1 LKNTREQLD
10 ILNAYRELGS
20 YRAAA
25 RLCRTSDK
33 TVKRVVQRLEAGGP
47 YERRPRH
54 LESNTASVK
63 GLIEEKVRSTDGLIS
78 AKRLLPVVRAAG
90 YQGSAR
96 NLRRAVAEAKARWR
110 RRRRLY
116 RPWVPVPGQHLVID
130 WTPVQGGLQMFCA
143 VLAWSRY
150 RFVRFA
156 RDQGQETTLRLLA
169 ECLEELG
176 GVPAVVLSDRMA
188 CLRAGIVANQVVP
201 HPEYVRFAAHYGFR
215 PDFCESGDPES
226 KGVVEH
232 LAGYG
237 QRDLVAPEEGWDG
250 DVGRANRAAGLWG
263 LEVNGRVHS
272 EIQAVPAERL
282 QEERQVLRPLPSLRA
297 VLRRA
302 EQRKVDRL
310 QTVRFGSARYS
321 VPSAYVGHR
330 VEVGAEDGVVV
341 ISEGQREVTRHP
353 LVGPGE
359 VSLLDEHYPTHARQP
374 ARPVR
379 VRTATERSFLELGPL
394 AEAFLRA
401 AAAAGTAR
409 LASEL
414 SEIVALEASWGRSP
428 LVAALERALRFRR
441 FTADDVRAILDA
453 GAGVSDPV
461 AEGAPLEMGLP
472 EVPVRP
478 LSAYALEAI
487 R

>member
-25 RLCRTSDK
+25 RLCRTTDK
-33 TVKRVVQRLEAGGP
+33 TVKRVVERLEAGGP
-47 YERRPRH
+47 YERRPRR
-54 LESNTASVK
+54 LVSNTESVK
-63 GLIEEKVRSTDGLIS
+63 TVIEKKVKDTEGQIS
-78 AKRLLPVVRAAG
+78 AKRLLPLVRAAG
-90 YQGSAR
+90 YRGSAR
-96 NLRRAVAEAKARWR
+96 NLRRAVAEAKGRWR
-110 RRRRLY
+110 RQRRLY
-116 RPWVPVPGQHLVID
+116 RPWVPVPGRHLVID
-130 WTPVQGGLQMFCA
+130 WTPVQGGLRMFCA

-156 RDQGQETTLRLLA
+156 RNEQRETTLRLLA

-176 GVPAVVLSDRMA
+176 GVPAVVLSDRMS
-188 CLRAGIVANQVVP
+188 CLRAGIVANLVVP
-201 HPEYVRFAAHYGFR
+201 HPEYVRFAVHYGFK

-237 QRDLVAPEEGWDG
+237 QRDLVAPQEGWDG
-250 DVGRANRAAGLWG
+250 DIGRANRAAGLWG

-282 QEERQVLRPLPSLRA
+282 EEEREVLRPLPSLRA

-321 VPSAYVGHR
+321 VPSRYVGHR

-341 ISEGQREVTRHP
+341 ISEGQQEIARHP

-359 VSLLDEHYPTHARQP
+359 VSILDEHYPTHARQP

-379 VRTATERSFLELGPL
+379 VRTAAERSFLELGAT

-401 AAAAGTAR
+401 AAAAGTTR
-409 LASEL
+409 LAWEL
-414 SEIVALEASWGRSP
+414 SEIVALEASWGRQP
-428 LVAALERALRFRR
+428 LVTALERALHFRR
-441 FTADDVRAILDA
+441 FSAAGVRAILDA
-453 GAGVSDPV
+453 GEGVPNPV
-461 AEGAPLEMGLP
+461 PEGAPLEMGLP
-472 EVPVRP
+472 DVPVRP

>member
-1 LKNTREQLD
+1 LD

-25 RLCRTSDK
+25 RLCGTTDK

-54 LESNTASVK
+54 VVSNTESVR
-63 GLIEEKVRSTDGLIS
+63 GVIEKKVEATDGLIS

-90 YQGSAR
+90 YEGSAR
-96 NLRRAVAEAKARWR
+96 NLRRAVAEAKSGWR
-110 RRRRLY
+110 RRRRRY

-130 WTPVQGGLQMFCA
+130 WTPVQGGLRMFCA

-156 RDQGQETTLRLLA
+156 RDKRRETTLRLLA

-176 GVPAVVLSDRMA
+176 AVPAEVLTDRMA

-237 QRDLVAPEEGWDG
+237 QRDLVAPAEGFEG
-250 DVGRANRAAGLWG
+250 DPERANRAAVLWG

-282 QEERQVLRPLPSLRA
+282 EEERKVLRPLPSLR
-297 VLRRA
+297 VMLRRA

-321 VPSAYVGHR
+321 VPSRYVGHR
-330 VEVGAEDGVVV
+330 VGVGAEDGVVV
-341 ISEGQREVTRHP
+341 ISDGEREIARHR

-359 VSLLDEHYPTHARQP
+359 VSILDEHYPSHAQQP

-379 VRTATERSFLELGPL
+379 VRTAVERGFLQLGPA
-394 AEAFLRA
+394 AESFLRA
-401 AAAAGTAR
+401 AAAAGTSR

-414 SEIVALEASWGRSP
+414 NEIVALEASWGRQP

-441 FTADDVRAILDA
+441 FKAEDVRAILDA
-453 GAGVSDPV
+453 GEGLPVPV
-461 AEGAPLEMGLP
+461 AAGSPLTMELP
-472 EVPVRP
+472 QVPVRP
-478 LSAYALEAI
+478 LAAYALEAI

>member
-25 RLCRTSDK
+25 RLCRTTDK

-47 YERRPRH
+47 YERRPRR
-54 LESNTASVK
+54 LVSNTESVK
-63 GLIEEKVRSTDGLIS
+63 TVIEEKVRVTDGLIS
-78 AKRLLPVVRAAG
+78 AKRLLPVARAAG
-90 YQGSAR
+90 YTGSPR

-110 RRRRLY
+110 QRRRMY

-130 WTPVQGGLQMFCA
+130 WTPVVGGLQMFCA

-156 RDQGQETTLRLLA
+156 RDQRQETTLRLLA
-169 ECLEELG
+169 ECLEEVG
-176 GVPAVVLSDRMA
+176 GVPSVVLSDRMS

-215 PDFCESGDPES
+215 PDFCESADPES
-226 KGVVEH
+226 KGMVEH

-237 QRDLVAPEEGWDG
+237 HRDLVVPEEGFGG

-272 EIQAVPAERL
+272 ETQAVPAERL
-282 QEERQVLRPLPSLRA
+282 KEESEVLRALPSLRA
-297 VLRRA
+297 VLRGA

-330 VEVGAEDGVVV
+330 LEVGVEDSTVV
-341 ISEGQREVTRHP
+341 ISDGQREVARHP

-359 VSLLDEHYPTHARQP
+359 VSILDEHYPNHRSQP

-379 VRTATERSFLELGPL
+379 VRTATERSFLALGPL

-401 AAAAGTAR
+401 AAAAGTTR
-409 LASEL
+409 LAAEL
-414 SEIVALEASWGRSP
+414 SEIVTLEASWGRQP
-428 LVAALERALRFRR
+428 VLAALDRALRFRR
-441 FTADDVRAILDA
+441 FSADDLRSILNA
-453 GAGVSDPV
+453 GEGVQVPV
-461 AEGAPLEMGLP
+461 AEGAPLEMELP

-478 LSAYALEAI
+478 LSDYSWAAA

>member
-25 RLCRTSDK
+25 RLCRTTDK
-33 TVKRVVQRLEAGGP
+33 TVKRVVQRVEAGGP
-47 YERRPRH
+47 HERRPRR
-54 LESNTASVK
+54 LVSNTESVK
-63 GLIEEKVRSTDGLIS
+63 TVIEKKVKDTDGMIS

-90 YQGSAR
+90 YGGSAR

-110 RRRRLY
+110 RQRRLY

-130 WTPVQGGLQMFCA
+130 WTPVKGGLQMFCA

-156 RDQGQETTLRLLA
+156 RDERRETTLRLLA
-169 ECLEELG
+169 ECVEELG
-176 GVPAVVLSDRMA
+176 GVPAVVLSDRMG

-201 HPEYVRFAAHYGFR
+201 HPEYVRLAAHYGFR

-282 QEERQVLRPLPSLRA
+282 EEERQVLRPLPSLRA

-330 VEVGAEDGVVV
+330 IEVGADDGAVV
-341 ISEGQREVTRHP
+341 ITENQREIARHP

-359 VSLLDEHYPTHARQP
+359 VSILDEHYPTHTRQP

-379 VRTATERSFLELGPL
+379 VRTATERSFLELGAT

-401 AAAAGTAR
+401 AAAAGTTR

-414 SEIVALEASWGRSP
+414 SEIVALEASWGRQP

-441 FTADDVRAILDA
+441 FTADGVRAILDA
-453 GAGVSDPV
+453 GAGVPNPV
-461 AEGAPLEMGLP
+461 AEGSRLEMGLP
-472 EVPVRP
+472 DVPVRP

>member
-1 LKNTREQLD
+1 MKNTREQLD

-25 RLCRTSDK
+25 RLCRTTDK
-33 TVKRVVQRLEAGGP
+33 TVKRVVERLEAGGP
-47 YERRPRH
+47 YQRRPRR
-54 LESNTASVK
+54 LESNTARVK
-63 GLIEEKVRSTDGLIS
+63 GLIEEKVRASDGLIS

-90 YQGSAR
+90 YQGSSR

-110 RRRRLY
+110 QRRRFY
-116 RPWVPVPGQHLVID
+116 RPWVPVPGRHLVID
-130 WTPVQGGLQMFCA
+130 WTPVGHGLQMFCA

-156 RDQGQETTLRLLA
+156 RDQRRETTLRLLG

-176 GVPAVVLSDRMA
+176 GVPAVVLSDRMS

-215 PDFCESGDPES
+215 PDFCEAADPES

-237 QRDLVAPEEGWDG
+237 QCDLVVPAEGFEG
-250 DVGRANRAAGLWG
+250 DVGQANRAAALWG
-263 LEVNGRVHS
+263 LEVNGNMHS

-282 QEERQVLRPLPSLRA
+282 EEERKVLRPMPSLRA

-321 VPSAYVGHR
+321 VPSVYVGHR
-330 VEVGAEDGVVV
+330 VEVGAEEGTVV
-341 ISEGQREVTRHP
+341 ISQGEGEIARHP

-359 VSLLDEHYPTHARQP
+359 VSILDEHYPSHSRQP
-374 ARPVR
+374 ARRLR
-379 VRTATERSFLELGPL
+379 VRTATERSFLELSPV

-401 AAAAGTAR
+401 AAAAGTMR
-409 LASEL
+409 LASVL
-414 SEIVALEASWGRSP
+414 GEIVALELSWGRP
-428 LVAALERALRFRR
+428 ALLAALERGLRFRR
-441 FTADDVRAILDA
+441 FSADDIRAILEA
-453 GAGVSDPV
+453 GEGVPNPIT
-461 AEGAPLEMGLP
+461 EGAPLKMGLP

>member
-1 LKNTREQLD
+1 LKNTREQLN

-47 YERRPRH
+47 YVRRPRR
-54 LESNTASVK
+54 LGSNTENVK
-63 GLIEEKVRSTDGLIS
+63 GLIEEKVRTTDGLIS

-96 NLRRAVAEAKARWR
+96 NLRRAVAEAKAGWRQR
-110 RRRRLY
+110 RRMY

-130 WTPVQGGLQMFCA
+130 WTPVKGGLQMFCA

-150 RFVRFA
+150 RLVRFA
-156 RDQGQETTLRLLA
+156 HDQRQETTLRLLA
-169 ECLEELG
+169 ECLEELD

-201 HPEYVRFAAHYGFR
+201 HPEYVRLAAHYGFR

-237 QRDLVAPEEGWDG
+237 QRDLVVPAEGFDG
-250 DVGRANRAAGLWG
+250 DAGRANRAAVLWG
-263 LEVNGRVHS
+263 LEVNGRMHS

-282 QEERQVLRPLPSLRA
+282 EEERQLLRPLPSLRA
-297 VLRRA
+297 ALRRA

-341 ISEGQREVTRHP
+341 ISEGPKEIARHS

-359 VSLLDEHYPTHARQP
+359 VSILDEHYPRHAHQP

-379 VRTATERSFLELGPL
+379 VRTAVERSFLELGPQ

-401 AAAAGTAR
+401 AAAAGTTR

-414 SEIVALEASWGRSP
+414 REIVVMEASWGRTP

-441 FTADDVRAILDA
+441 FRAEDVRAILTAGEGVADPVDA
-453 GAGVSDPV
+453 GQ
-461 AEGAPLEMGLP
+461 PLTMELP
-472 EVPVRP
+472 YVPVRP

>member
-25 RLCRTSDK
+25 GLCRTTDK
-33 TVKRVVQRLEAGGP
+33 TVKRVVERLEAGGP
-47 YERRPRH
+47 YERRPRR
-54 LESNTASVK
+54 LQSNTECVRRV
-63 GLIEEKVRSTDGLIS
+63 IEKKVEVTEGRIS
-78 AKRLLPVVRAAG
+78 AKRLLPMVRAEG

-96 NLRRAVAEAKARWR
+96 NLRRAVAEAKAGWR
-110 RRRRLY
+110 RKRRSY
-116 RPWVPVPGQHLVID
+116 RPWVTVPGEHLVID
-130 WTPVQGGLQMFCA
+130 WAPVGAGLRMFCA

-156 RDQGQETTLRLLA
+156 RNEQRETTLRLLA

-176 GVPAVVLSDRMA
+176 GVPKVVLSDRMG

-201 HPEYVRFAAHYGFR
+201 HPEYVRFAVHYGFK

-226 KGVVEH
+226 KGMVEN

-237 QRDLVAPEEGWDG
+237 QRDLVVPAEGFGG
-250 DVGRANRAAGLWG
+250 DLGRAHRGAQLWG
-263 LEVNGRVHS
+263 LEVNGRMHS

-282 QEERQVLRPLPSLRA
+282 EEERKVLRPLPSLRA
-297 VLRRA
+297 VLSRA

-310 QTVRFGSARYS
+310 QTVRFGAARYS

-330 VEVGAEDGVVV
+330 VEVGADEGTVV
-341 ISEGQREVTRHP
+341 ISEGQREIARHP

-359 VSLLDEHYPTHARQP
+359 VSIVDEHYPNHRRQP

-379 VRTATERSFLELGPL
+379 VRTATERSFLELGPV

-401 AAAAGTAR
+401 AAATGTRR

-414 SEIVALEASWGRSP
+414 NEIVALEASWGRP
-428 LVAALERALRFRR
+428 ELAAALERALRFRR
-441 FTADDVRAILDA
+441 FSAGGVRAILEA
-453 GAGVSDPV
+453 GEGVSNPIP
-461 AEGAPLEMGLP
+461 EGAPLTTDLP
-472 EVPVRP
+472 RVPVRP